1 MRFLLSIILILCL
14 FPLVSKGQ
22 HFKGVVKDELGATV
36 PGVLLKNY
44 NTKHIVVADANGL
57 FSIPA
62 HEGDSV
68 HFRFSGYR
76 DLRFKLEKQ
85 YFDTM
90 VVVTMRVFSKDLKTV
105 NIYRKKLEHFD
116 VGFMPMI
123 KGTQI
128 TTGTNAVIEL
138 ENLSGAKSS
147 ANPREMFAKIPGLN
161 IWESDGAGIQI
172 GIGGRGLSPNRAA
185 NFNTRQNGYDISAD
199 ALGYPESY
207 YTPPFEAL
215 KSIEIIRGSAALQF
229 GSQFGGLLNFNIK
242 DAPTNT
248 PLEIISRGTM
258 GNYGYKGIFNRVAG
272 TTNKFFY
279 QLYHQYKEGTG
290 YRANSDFNQHQ
301 FFAQAGY
308 YILENW
314 KVRLE
319 YTQMNYLAQQPG
331 GLTDLQFQQDSRKS
345 YRDRNWFRVGWKMLA
360 FHSDYDISSKASFN
374 IRAFG
379 MESTREAVGFLGKI
393 NQADPMGNRD
403 MIQGL
408 FKNGGIEARYLQRYD
423 LMKKDTAKTMS
434 GAFLVGA
441 RYYRG
446 HTTNNQGVVSSGSN
460 ADFTYLHPNDLDNSS
475 YDFPSENASLFAE
488 NILFLSNKL
497 TMNCGIR
504 YEYITS
510 EANGFYKRY
519 NIHPYTKDTIA
530 VYKLTDAN
538 RVVRNVPLVGFGLNY
553 KLNKLRNLY
562 ANYTQNYRAI
572 NFTDIRVAN
581 PNILVDT
588 LMKDEKGYTIELG
601 FRGLVKDYLTF
612 DVALFNVFY
621 GNKIGLAPKEGT
633 IYKERTNIGDA
644 MNLGIEAFG
653 EIDIIGLIKDSSK
666 HNLNVFLNAAYIDAR
681 YIRSKEPNFV
691 DKKVEYVS
699 PVVIKSGIKWKWSK
713 MTTQIQVSYNS
724 PQFSDATNSVAPS
737 GDAVIGQVPA
747 YTVVDLSS
755 KYQITKQFQA
765 ELGVNNLTNQ
775 SYYTRRATAYPG
787 PGILPSDGISFY
799 LTLQYKFA
807 VSQK

>member
-1 MRFLLSIILILCL
+1 
-14 FPLVSKGQ
+14 
-22 HFKGVVKDELGATV
+22 VVKDEMGASI

-44 NTKHIVVADANGL
+44 TTNHIVVSDGNGL

-62 HEGDSV
+62 HSGDSV

-76 DLRFKLEKQ
+76 DLRFKITENQ
-85 YFDTM
+85 IDTITNI
-90 VVVTMRVFSKDLKTV
+90 VLYVFYKDLKTV

-138 ENLSGAKSS
+138 ENLSGAKST

-242 DAPTNT
+242 DAPSNT
-248 PLEIISRGTM
+248 PLEITSRGTL

-279 QLYHQYKEGTG
+279 QVYHQYKEGTG

-308 YILENW
+308 YLLENW

-331 GLTDLQFQQDSRKS
+331 GLTDAQFLADPRKS
-345 YRDRNWFRVGWKMLA
+345 YRNRNWFKVGWNMLA
-360 FHSDYDISSKASFN
+360 FHSDYEISSKASLN
-374 IRAFG
+374 VRAFG
-379 MESTREAVGFLGKI
+379 MQSTRLSTGFLGKI
-393 NQADPMGNRD
+393 NQADPMRNRD
-403 MIQGL
+403 LIQGL
-408 FKNGGIEARYLQRYD
+408 FKNDGVEARYLQRYD
-423 LMKKDTAKTMS
+423 FLKGDTSKSMR
-434 GAFLVGA
+434 GAFLVGT

-446 HTTNNQGVVSSGSN
+446 HTVNNQGLVYSGSN
-460 ADFTYLHPNDLDNSS
+460 ADFTYLNPNNLENSS

-488 NILFLSNKL
+488 NILFLTSKL

-530 VYKLTDAN
+530 IYKLHDSN
-538 RVVRNVPLVGFGLNY
+538 RVVRNVPLFGFGLNY
-553 KLNKLRNLY
+553 KLKGMRNVY

-588 LMKDEKGYTIELG
+588 LMKDEKGYTMEVG

-612 DVALFNVFY
+612 DLAIFNVFY
-621 GNKIGLAPKEGT
+621 GNKIGLAPKANS

-644 MNLGIEAFG
+644 MNIGIEAFG
-653 EIDIIGLIKDSSK
+653 ELDIIGIFKDSAK
-666 HNLNVFLNAAYIDAR
+666 HNLNIFLNAAYIDAR

-691 DKKVEYVS
+691 GKKVEYVS
-699 PVVIKSGIKWKWSK
+699 PVVIKSGLKWKWSK
-713 MTTQIQVSYNS
+713 MTTQIQISYNS
-724 PQFSDATNSVAPS
+724 PQFSDATNAIEPS

-755 KYQITKQFQA
+755 KYQINNQFQV

-787 PGILPSDGISFY
+787 PGILPSDGITAYF
-799 LTLQYKFA
+799 TLQYKFA
-807 VSQK
+807 LKAK